1 MNEPNDLS
9 PESFRGH
16 PTFDLH
22 TDLIK
27 SLGAGGGDFKVL
39 MDLLPISLMV
49 IRGGM
54 IIYANPSLLH
64 LLGYEK
70 AEEFIGQSPLSIFPF
85 EEHAR
90 IRERLNKLVEEGSL
104 YNSPIELT
112 AIKRNGDKIYI
123 EGESIAVIHQG
134 IPAVMIFFHDI
145 GQRKLAQESL
155 RRSEE
160 NFKAMIQQM
169 PDGVLIDQPKEIL
182 FVNQSLIKML
192 GYEKE
197 EEFVGRSPFD
207 FIAPRF
213 HASIRER
220 IVNIYGQG
228 GHNPNLEYEW
238 IKKDGTPLVAEGSS
252 ISIVYEGKEAV
263 LAVVRDITLRKS
275 AEAAQR
281 SSESS
286 FQTIIQKMPEGVAI
300 VDQGKVLFVNP
311 SLMALLG
318 FADAEE
324 MKGRPMLDFIHPAY
338 HSQLRERF
346 ARAAGG
352 EVNPVMVYEMVAKD
366 GKRVD
371 VESSSFSIQFNGQ
384 QAFIVVVRNRT
395 HQNLVER
402 QLIDNEKLAT
412 LGTLTAGIAHEINNP
427 LGIILGN
434 LVFLIENYDALKSQM
449 EAKGFTDDQCGKLF
463 SEIGE
468 ELADTTHGGETIRDI
483 VRGLKSFSRSS
494 VEEVAEVDLN
504 QIVESAIHMT
514 LYEFKYKAKLVRGLA
529 EGLPLLAI
537 NPGKLQQV
545 LVNLL
550 INASQSFENNKSEA
564 NVITV
569 RTGLKEGSLFVE
581 ITDTGKG
588 IPDDVLAHI
597 FEPFYTT
604 KPAGMGTGL
613 GLPICREIVR
623 CFQGTLEVQ
632 TQVGKGTTFTV
643 RLPLKN
649 GLTAHSADPG

>member
-1 MNEPNDLS
+1 
-9 PESFRGH
+9 
-16 PTFDLH
+16 
-22 TDLIK
+22 
-27 SLGAGGGDFKVL
+27 
-39 MDLLPISLMV
+39 
-49 IRGGM
+49 
-54 IIYANPSLLH
+54 
-64 LLGYEK
+64 
-70 AEEFIGQSPLSIFPF
+70 
-85 EEHAR
+85 
-90 IRERLNKLVEEGSL
+90 
-104 YNSPIELT
+104 
-112 AIKRNGDKIYI
+112 
-123 EGESIAVIHQG
+123 
-134 IPAVMIFFHDI
+134 
-145 GQRKLAQESL
+145 
-155 RRSEE
+155 
-160 NFKAMIQQM
+160 
-169 PDGVLIDQPKEIL
+169 
-182 FVNQSLIKML
+182 
-192 GYEKE
+192 
-197 EEFVGRSPFD
+197 
-207 FIAPRF
+207 
-213 HASIRER
+213 
-220 IVNIYGQG
+220 
-228 GHNPNLEYEW
+228 
-238 IKKDGTPLVAEGSS
+238 
-252 ISIVYEGKEAV
+252 
-263 LAVVRDITLRKS
+263 
-275 AEAAQR
+275 
-281 SSESS
+281 
-286 FQTIIQKMPEGVAI
+286 
-300 VDQGKVLFVNP
+300 
-311 SLMALLG
+311 
-318 FADAEE
+318 
-324 MKGRPMLDFIHPAY
+324 
-338 HSQLRERF
+338 
-346 ARAAGG
+346 
-352 EVNPVMVYEMVAKD
+352 MVYEMVAKD

-412 LGTLTAGIAHEINNP
+412 LGTLTADIAHEINNP